1 MDLEKETELKNK
13 VLDVFQEL
21 RRENLKLKLE
31 NEKLKKQLKDSE
43 KFIHERALAQVEYI
57 KENEDKRKTISKKYE
72 DLKKRYDELYDSLY
86 ECETI
91 LREYR
96 ELYWRL
102 GKLMPMLK
110 KVDKR
115 ITKKYKY
122 KVTHGET
129 IVAGPPDSLFPPF
142 GGFMSD
148 AF

>member
-1 MDLEKETELKNK
+1 MDQKEQAKIQNKILDSFQMLKTEK
-13 VLDVFQEL
+13 V
-21 RRENLKLKLE
+21 KLKLE
-31 NEKLKKQLKDSE
+31 NEKLKKQVKSQE
-43 KFIHERALAQVEYI
+43 QHIHELSLTQVECI
-57 KENEDKRKTISKKYE
+57 NEKNEAKKEYTE
-72 DLKKRYDELYDSLY
+72 LKKRYDELWKALY

-96 ELYWRL
+96 DLYWKL